1 MLMLALELPDTVVV
15 LDDALARRVA
25 HTLNLKLTGTLG
37 ILIDAKRMGMISS
50 VEPWRDRSKN
60 GENDVVQ

>member
-1 MLMLALELPDTVVV
+1 VLMLALELPETVAV

-37 ILIDAKRMGMISS
+37 ILI
-50 VEPWRDRSKN
+50 VLNEW
-60 GENDVVQ
+60 V